1 MELRP
6 YQRDCIATI
15 DAQPPGSYLVQMAT
29 GLGKCFAPGTEILM
43 FDGTVKCV
51 EDIKEGEQVMGAD
64 SSPRTVV
71 GLAHGTETMYRVT
84 PVKGDPYV
92 VNESHILSLK
102 MTNFSGSLTD
112 GLGRKFRSRDIC
124 NITVRDY
131 LHCSKT
137 FKHCAKGWRT
147 GVDYPE
153 QPLPIPPYILGLWLG
168 DGTASATSITTME
181 PEVVHEMHQYAV
193 QNQMRVCVCDSSGAG
208 KATTYSFVGKGRQH
222 GCNTFRN
229 ALNTLG
235 LFQNKHIPAS
245 YLINDRKQRM
255 ELLAGLLDTDGFL
268 IDESVFEIV
277 TCRELLGKQILS
289 LARSL
294 GFAAYCASKV
304 VVGETYYRIT
314 ISGDTSEIPVR
325 VPRRQA
331 KPRNQ
336 KKDVLV
342 TGIKVEPVGL
352 GDYYGFE
359 LQGKDRLFLLADFTV
374 AHNTVTFANLPRH
387 GERMLILSHRE
398 ELVEQPRK
406 YFDCTYGVER
416 AGSHADGEEVVSASV
431 QSLVRR
437 LERFSPHDFGLIIC
451 DEAHHAAANTYRKIF
466 EYFQPLKL
474 VGFTATPNRGDKIR
488 LSDVFQK
495 IIFQRDLRWGIQN
508 KYLCDILCKR
518 VDIGYDLRAVHTRN
532 GDYAP
537 GELDE
542 AMEGTADAIA
552 QTYREHA
559 AGATLIFAVSV
570 HQAEEIAGRIK
581 GAVVV
586 TGETKDRAAIIEA
599 FTAGEIPCIV
609 NCMVFTEGTDI
620 PRVETVIVAR
630 PTQSESLYCLD
641 EQTEVLTESGWKTDV
656 EIGEA
661 VAAFNA
667 DTGEIEFV
675 PAIAKV
681 RRKLDA
687 DEYFCSII
695 GPSSDIRVTNKHRM
709 IYDTKNRKGWKIR
722 DAEKI
727 ADMRDGCIIPVSGE
741 RKFSGVPLTDDE
753 LTFIG
758 WVMTDGSINPLNGQ
772 ISITQGAHQPYI
784 DEIENCIRGCG
795 FKFTRSQY
803 ERKAKFNSSSDCIR
817 WTISKGKPRGRDKHL
832 TGWGK
837 LEPWLSKDLSPAL
850 YDMTAEQFDV
860 MLEAINHGD
869 GHKNKW
875 VSFHIGKGNKTFI
888 ERLQIMAI
896 QRGYRASI
904 SIEKANAVRQSDLYI
919 LHIKKQ
925 GFIRIGS
932 KYDGRPQWIKEPHTE
947 ESCWCVQNEL
957 GTLVTR
963 RNGKV
968 AIVGNCQMVGRG
980 LRLYPGKER
989 LVLIDCVGI
998 TGKASLC
1005 TAPSLLGLD
1014 LSNIPA
1020 RKATEIQ
1027 GDLFDLP
1034 LKIAAAG
1041 DCPESWIRNVEI
1053 VDLWA
1058 QEQKY
1063 NTHDINFFKMP
1074 DGEMVVSLTDGK
1086 SLTIPCPNSL
1096 GLVHMPDGSQVGMQE
1111 AIDRV
1116 YMELLR
1122 DYTDCRQLW
1131 DLESVRRWGKA
1142 PATDKQVA
1150 IIQRRCKGFD
1160 TAGLSKGDASQILNR
1175 LFNAPKKKGRQS
1187 A

>member
-6 YQRDCIATI
+6 YQRECLDII
-15 DAQPPGSYLVQMAT
+15 QQQPPGSYLCNLST
-29 GLGKCFAPGTEILM
+29 GLGKTIIFTNI
-43 FDGTVKCV
+43 
-51 EDIKEGEQVMGAD
+51 
-64 SSPRTVV
+64 PRQ
-71 GLAHGTETMYRVT
+71 
-84 PVKGDPYV
+84 
-92 VNESHILSLK
+92 
-102 MTNFSGSLTD
+102 
-112 GLGRKFRSRDIC
+112 GR
-124 NITVRDY
+124 
-131 LHCSKT
+131 
-137 FKHCAKGWRT
+137 
-147 GVDYPE
+147 
-153 QPLPIPPYILGLWLG
+153 
-168 DGTASATSITTME
+168 
-181 PEVVHEMHQYAV
+181 
-193 QNQMRVCVCDSSGAG
+193 
-208 KATTYSFVGKGRQH
+208 
-222 GCNTFRN
+222 
-229 ALNTLG
+229 
-235 LFQNKHIPAS
+235 
-245 YLINDRKQRM
+245 
-255 ELLAGLLDTDGFL
+255 
-268 IDESVFEIV
+268 
-277 TCRELLGKQILS
+277 
-289 LARSL
+289 
-294 GFAAYCASKV
+294 
-304 VVGETYYRIT
+304 
-314 ISGDTSEIPVR
+314 
-325 VPRRQA
+325 
-331 KPRNQ
+331 
-336 KKDVLV
+336 VLV
-342 TGIKVEPVGL
+342 
-352 GDYYGFE
+352 
-359 LQGKDRLFLLADFTV
+359 LA
-374 AHNTVTFANLPRH
+374 
-387 GERMLILSHRE
+387 HRE
-398 ELVEQPRK
+398 ELVRQPAK
-406 YFDCTYGVER
+406 YYDCPVGFEIAKDT
-416 AGSHADGEEVVSASV
+416 SHGEEVIIASV

-437 LERFSPHDFGLIIC
+437 LNRFAPHDFDMLIT
-451 DEAHHAAANTYRKIF
+451 DECHHAAASTYKKIYD
-466 EYFQPLKL
+466 YFQPRLHL
-474 VGFTATPNRGDKIR
+474 GFSATVNRGDKIR

-630 PTQSESLYCLD
+630 PTQSESLY
-641 EQTEVLTESGWKTDV
+641 
-656 EIGEA
+656 A
-661 VAAFNA
+661 
-667 DTGEIEFV
+667 
-675 PAIAKV
+675 
-681 RRKLDA
+681 
-687 DEYFCSII
+687 
-695 GPSSDIRVTNKHRM
+695 
-709 IYDTKNRKGWKIR
+709 
-722 DAEKI
+722 
-727 ADMRDGCIIPVSGE
+727 
-741 RKFSGVPLTDDE
+741 
-753 LTFIG
+753 
-758 WVMTDGSINPLNGQ
+758 
-772 ISITQGAHQPYI
+772 
-784 DEIENCIRGCG
+784 
-795 FKFTRSQY
+795 
-803 ERKAKFNSSSDCIR
+803 
-817 WTISKGKPRGRDKHL
+817 
-832 TGWGK
+832 
-837 LEPWLSKDLSPAL
+837 
-850 YDMTAEQFDV
+850 
-860 MLEAINHGD
+860 
-869 GHKNKW
+869 
-875 VSFHIGKGNKTFI
+875 
-888 ERLQIMAI
+888 
-896 QRGYRASI
+896 
-904 SIEKANAVRQSDLYI
+904 
-919 LHIKKQ
+919 
-925 GFIRIGS
+925 
-932 KYDGRPQWIKEPHTE
+932 
-947 ESCWCVQNEL
+947 
-957 GTLVTR
+957 
-963 RNGKV
+963 
-968 AIVGNCQMVGRG
+968 QMVGRG

>member
-6 YQRDCIATI
+6 YQRECLDII
-15 DAQPPGSYLVQMAT
+15 QQQPPGSYLCNLST
-29 GLGKCFAPGTEILM
+29 GLGKTIIFTNI
-43 FDGTVKCV
+43 
-51 EDIKEGEQVMGAD
+51 
-64 SSPRTVV
+64 PRQ
-71 GLAHGTETMYRVT
+71 
-84 PVKGDPYV
+84 
-92 VNESHILSLK
+92 
-102 MTNFSGSLTD
+102 
-112 GLGRKFRSRDIC
+112 GR
-124 NITVRDY
+124 
-131 LHCSKT
+131 
-137 FKHCAKGWRT
+137 
-147 GVDYPE
+147 
-153 QPLPIPPYILGLWLG
+153 
-168 DGTASATSITTME
+168 
-181 PEVVHEMHQYAV
+181 
-193 QNQMRVCVCDSSGAG
+193 
-208 KATTYSFVGKGRQH
+208 
-222 GCNTFRN
+222 
-229 ALNTLG
+229 
-235 LFQNKHIPAS
+235 
-245 YLINDRKQRM
+245 
-255 ELLAGLLDTDGFL
+255 
-268 IDESVFEIV
+268 
-277 TCRELLGKQILS
+277 
-289 LARSL
+289 
-294 GFAAYCASKV
+294 
-304 VVGETYYRIT
+304 
-314 ISGDTSEIPVR
+314 
-325 VPRRQA
+325 
-331 KPRNQ
+331 
-336 KKDVLV
+336 VLV
-342 TGIKVEPVGL
+342 
-352 GDYYGFE
+352 
-359 LQGKDRLFLLADFTV
+359 LA
-374 AHNTVTFANLPRH
+374 
-387 GERMLILSHRE
+387 HRE
-398 ELVEQPRK
+398 ELVRQPAK
-406 YFDCTYGVER
+406 YYDCPVGFEIAKDT
-416 AGSHADGEEVVSASV
+416 SHGEEVIIASV

-437 LERFSPHDFGLIIC
+437 LNRFAPHDFDMLIT
-451 DEAHHAAANTYRKIF
+451 DECHHAAASTYKKIYD
-466 EYFQPLKL
+466 YFHPRLHL
-474 VGFTATPNRGDKIR
+474 GFSATVNRGDKIR

-630 PTQSESLYCLD
+630 PTQSESLY
-641 EQTEVLTESGWKTDV
+641 
-656 EIGEA
+656 A
-661 VAAFNA
+661 
-667 DTGEIEFV
+667 
-675 PAIAKV
+675 
-681 RRKLDA
+681 
-687 DEYFCSII
+687 
-695 GPSSDIRVTNKHRM
+695 
-709 IYDTKNRKGWKIR
+709 
-722 DAEKI
+722 
-727 ADMRDGCIIPVSGE
+727 
-741 RKFSGVPLTDDE
+741 
-753 LTFIG
+753 
-758 WVMTDGSINPLNGQ
+758 
-772 ISITQGAHQPYI
+772 
-784 DEIENCIRGCG
+784 
-795 FKFTRSQY
+795 
-803 ERKAKFNSSSDCIR
+803 
-817 WTISKGKPRGRDKHL
+817 
-832 TGWGK
+832 
-837 LEPWLSKDLSPAL
+837 
-850 YDMTAEQFDV
+850 
-860 MLEAINHGD
+860 
-869 GHKNKW
+869 
-875 VSFHIGKGNKTFI
+875 
-888 ERLQIMAI
+888 
-896 QRGYRASI
+896 
-904 SIEKANAVRQSDLYI
+904 
-919 LHIKKQ
+919 
-925 GFIRIGS
+925 
-932 KYDGRPQWIKEPHTE
+932 
-947 ESCWCVQNEL
+947 
-957 GTLVTR
+957 
-963 RNGKV
+963 
-968 AIVGNCQMVGRG
+968 QMVGRG

-1096 GLVHMPDGSQVGMQE
+1096 GLVHMSDGSQVRMQE